1 MTMTDPIADLLT
13 RIRNGLLARHP
24 QVRIPGSKLKRAVA
38 EILQREGYI
47 LGHRWIDDDK
57 QGTLEMDLRPVGEQ
71 GPVPRM
77 LKRVSKPG
85 RRVYVAHDEIGKV
98 ANGLGVYILSTSK
111 GVVTDREA
119 RALGVG
125 GEVLCEIF

>member
-13 RIRNGLLARHP
+13 RIRNGLLARHV
-24 QVRIPGSKLKRAVA
+24 QVRMPGSKLKRAIA

-57 QGTLEMDLRPVGEQ
+57 QGILELDLRPVGEE
-71 GPVPRM
+71 GPVPRTI
-77 LKRVSKPG
+77 KRVSKPG

>member
-1 MTMTDPIADLLT
+1 MTMTDPIADFLT

-57 QGTLEMDLRPVGEQ
+57 QGTLEMDLRPVGEH
-71 GPVPRM
+71 GPVPRL
-77 LKRVSKPG
+77 LKRISKPG
-85 RRVYVAHDEIGKV
+85 RRVYVGHDEIGKV

>member
-71 GPVPRM
+71 GPVPRR

-98 ANGLGVYILSTSK
+98 ARGLGVYILSTSK

>member
-47 LGHRWIDDDK
+47 LGHRWTDDDK
-57 QGTLEMDLRPVGEQ
+57 QGTLEMDLRLVGEQ

-98 ANGLGVYILSTSK
+98 ANGLGIYILSTSK

-125 GEVLCEIF
+125 GEVLCEIL

>member
-38 EILQREGYI
+38 EILQREGDI
-47 LGHRWIDDDK
+47 LGHRWTDDDK
-57 QGTLEMDLRPVGEQ
+57 QGTLEMDLRPVGEK

-98 ANGLGVYILSTSK
+98 ANGLGIYILSTSK

-125 GEVLCEIF
+125 GEVLCEIL